1 MTMEWITGV
10 KLTTL
15 PPDEIRDLVGVGQ
28 EAFLVQLL
36 EVGFFHGDPHP
47 GNLLKVGWVP
57 LCVTHIT
64 HPFAHQ
70 VLTVSRGFPVSV
82 ALRRVGACVCC
93 VTPTGH
99 YVLVCGLCR

>member
-47 GNLLKVGWVP
+47 GNLLKVRDCRPVVFNDLG
-57 LCVTHIT
+57 
-64 HPFAHQ
+64 
-70 VLTVSRGFPVSV
+70 LTWAQHSRLLGCTS
-82 ALRRVGACVCC
+82 CC
-93 VTPTGH
+93 F
-99 YVLVCGLCR
+99 CR

>member
-1 MTMEWITGV
+1 MLASVHSEHVSKDQARRNDTMLCICVCVPIFRRVLTMEWVTGV

-47 GNLLKVGWVP
+47 GNLLKVRPQSWQ
-57 LCVTHIT
+57 L
-64 HPFAHQ
+64 
-70 VLTVSRGFPVSV
+70 
-82 ALRRVGACVCC
+82 
-93 VTPTGH
+93 
-99 YVLVCGLCR
+99 